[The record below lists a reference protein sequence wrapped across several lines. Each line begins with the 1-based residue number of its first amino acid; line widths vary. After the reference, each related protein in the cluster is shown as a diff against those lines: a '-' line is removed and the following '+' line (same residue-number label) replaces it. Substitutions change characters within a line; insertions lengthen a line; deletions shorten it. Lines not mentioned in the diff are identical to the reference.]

1 MQSCTVLKC
10 FHVSAFKMI
19 TIWICLAE
27 GRLQNFGSN
36 LLLGEGVSVTVC
48 FQMHPQ
54 IECKR
59 RCEVTFAAF
68 VSPFLAVCLQMCP
81 QIVCKRRWI
90 VTLVAF
96 VRLFS
101 IVYFQMSPQITCTS
115 WYIVTLVAT
124 DQPFSTV
131 CFQMCPQSNCLSGC
145 IITLVAFVD
154 FVGFYKASHITHI
167 VDVRSWFHYQ
177 LIKTKCC
184 ALPDSCFKLRQ
195 T

>member
-10 FHVSAFKMI
+10 LYVSAFKMI

-27 GRLQNFGSN
+27 GRLKHFGSN

-101 IVYFQMSPQITCTS
+101 IVYFQMFSQITCLI
-115 WYIVTLVAT
+115 W
-124 DQPFSTV
+124 
-131 CFQMCPQSNCLSGC
+131 C
-145 IITLVAFVD
+145 IITLVAFVRL
-154 FVGFYKASHITHI
+154 FSTVYFQMCSQMACLGVGIFRTQI
-167 VDVRSWFHYQ
+167 RSCH
-177 LIKTKCC
+177 
-184 ALPDSCFKLRQ
+184 
-195 T
+195 